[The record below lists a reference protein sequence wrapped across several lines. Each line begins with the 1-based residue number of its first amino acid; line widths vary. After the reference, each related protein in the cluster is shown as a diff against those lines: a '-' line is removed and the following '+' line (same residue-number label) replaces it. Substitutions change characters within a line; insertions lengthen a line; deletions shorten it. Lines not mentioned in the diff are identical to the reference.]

1 MQVKVIY
8 IVLFLVSVFISS
20 LSQIILKKSAGK
32 TYENRLREYLNV
44 PVISAYF
51 LFFLSSL
58 LTVAAY
64 RYVPLSMGTILEAS
78 GYIWVTVLGV
88 IFLRERVS
96 PRKLAGLAVII
107 IGIVVFNI

>member
-1 MQVKVIY
+1 
-8 IVLFLVSVFISS
+8 
-20 LSQIILKKSAGK
+20 
-32 TYENRLREYLNV
+32 
-44 PVISAYF
+44 
-51 LFFLSSL
+51 
-58 LTVAAY
+58 
-64 RYVPLSMGTILEAS
+64 MGTILEAS